1 MKNTLNNHLIIYSHE
16 KWCVFQQLLL
26 PCQPYKDEKGEV
38 RVEVK
43 VCSTAAAEVKA
54 KK

>member
-1 MKNTLNNHLIIYSHE
+1 MIQKEQLVNAARAKARRRGSSHGP
-16 KWCVFQQLLL
+16 WR
-26 PCQPYKDEKGEV
+26 DEKGEV